1 MASDSSEK
9 KKARRGSKKRARL
22 ESDQKLERLD
32 SHPWSSSLP
41 ESNGGGD
48 DDFSLFIGSNELEG
62 GFLTLEEIDES
73 EYGLEIPEV
82 NVENERNKLK
92 GKSKSK
98 KRKLNEGDADDISVG
113 EHDGEAEQSK
123 DQDEKKG
130 VKKKN
135 KKKNEKKKKKDQ
147 PKNNEANKA
156 EENAEPTAGGDG
168 KDNDNVD
175 EDSVDEEEYY
185 AWNELRLHPIIM
197 KSIYRLKFKE
207 PTPIQR
213 ACIPAAAHQG
223 KDVIGAAET
232 GSGKTLAFG
241 LPILQRLLEE
251 REKVERLLDEKG
263 EANERIAPNSVLRAL
278 IVTPT
283 RELALQVSDHLKE
296 VALGTN
302 VRVVPIVGGMSTEKQ
317 ERLLRA
323 RPEIVVGTP
332 GRLWELMSGREIH
345 LVELHSLSF
354 FVLDEA
360 DRMIETGHFREL
372 QSIIDMLPMNREST
386 ESQPQNTQNC
396 VTVASTQRKKRQTFV
411 FSATLALSGDF
422 RKKLKRGS
430 VNAKRDGLNSIET
443 LSERAGMRPNT
454 AIVDLTNPSIL
465 ANKLVESIIECRE
478 EEKDAYLYYLLSVHG
493 QGRTIV
499 FCTSIAAL
507 RRISSL
513 LRILSINAWTLH
525 SEMQQ
530 RARLKSVDRF
540 RANEHGTLVA
550 TDAAARGL
558 DIPGVRTVVHY
569 QLPHS
574 AEVYVHRCGRTA
586 RASTDGCSIALISPN
601 DASKFAALC
610 KSFAKVGTGGGVL
623 AVVSVLDGLK
633 ESFQRFPVE
642 ISYMPEIMKRSS
654 LAHQIDKIVRK
665 DSQEKAEKSWLE
677 RNAES
682 VELVLEDNDSEE
694 DRVKKCRRNK
704 AKSNQLNKLQQE
716 LNTLLSKPLQPKTF
730 SKRFLAGAGVSP
742 LLQHQFEELARQ
754 KLGDAST
761 SDQNKRQK
769 LVVIG
774 QDCVEP
780 LQALRSASKEVML
793 QNVMTFISCLKASQ
807 NFKSY
812 RRCFRNRLFRSCLT
826 QVLVSVLIF
835 SGMLGS

>member
-1 MASDSSEK
+1 MASESSEK
-9 KKARRGSKKRARL
+9 KKARRNLKKRARVN
-22 ESDQKLERLD
+22 SDQHLERLN
-32 SHPWSSSLP
+32 SLPWSSSLP
-41 ESNGGGD
+41 ESNGAGD
-48 DDFSLFIGSNELEG
+48 DGFSLFIGSDELEG

-73 EYGLEIPEV
+73 EYGLDIPND
-82 NVENERNKLK
+82 NVKNERQKLK
-92 GKSKSK
+92 GKTKSK
-98 KRKLNEGDADDISVG
+98 KRKIYEGDADESSGG
-113 EHDGEAEQSK
+113 ELSNESDNKAKESIEE
-123 DQDEKKG
+123 DEKKE
-130 VKKKN
+130 VKR
-135 KKKNEKKKKKDQ
+135 KKKKKNVKRKKKDHQ
-147 PKNNEANKA
+147 QNNETIKA
-156 EENAEPTAGGDG
+156 EETAEPAAECFLLHENLTSASDGRDNGDAE
-168 KDNDNVD
+168 D
-175 EDSVDEEEYY
+175 DSVDEEEYY
-185 AWNELRLHPIIM
+185 AWNELRLNPMIM

-207 PTPIQR
+207 PTPIQK

-251 REKVERLLDEKG
+251 REKEERLMAEKG
-263 EANERIAPNSVLRAL
+263 EANERIAPQGVLRAL

-283 RELALQVSDHLKE
+283 RELALQVTDHLKA

-317 ERLLRA
+317 ERLLKA

-332 GRLWELMSGREIH
+332 GDYGNLLKSTHI
-345 LVELHSLSF
+345 LLLQLHSLSF

-372 QSIIDMLPMNREST
+372 QSIIDMLPMNRESA
-386 ESQPQNTQNC
+386 ESQPQDTQSC
-396 VTVASTQRKKRQTFV
+396 VTVASVQRKKRQTLV
-411 FSATLALSGDF
+411 FSATLALSHDF
-422 RKKLKRGS
+422 RKKLKHGS
-430 VNAKRDGLNSIET
+430 VNAKKGGLNSIET
-443 LSERAGMRPNT
+443 LSERAGMRANT
-454 AIVDLTNPSIL
+454 AVVDLTNASIM

-478 EEKDAYLYYLLSVHG
+478 EEKDAYLYYVLSVHG
-493 QGRTIV
+493 QGRAIV

-513 LRILSINAWTLH
+513 LRILSINVWTLH

-540 RANEHGTLVA
+540 RANEHGILVA

-569 QLPHS
+569 QLPLS
-574 AEVYVHRCGRTA
+574 AEIYVHRCGRTA

-610 KSFAKVGTGGGVL
+610 KSFA
-623 AVVSVLDGLK
+623 K

-665 DSQEKAEKSWLE
+665 DSQEKAEKTWLE

-682 VELVLEDNDSEE
+682 VELVLDDDDSEE
-694 DRVKKCRRNK
+694 DRVKKYRQNK
-704 AKSNQLNKLQQE
+704 SKSNQLKKLQQE
-716 LNTLLSKPLQPKTF
+716 LNTLLSRPLQPKAF

-742 LLQHQFEELARQ
+742 LLQHQLEELSKQ
-754 KLGDAST
+754 KLGNVNNLVS
-761 SDQNKRQK
+761 NKRRK

-780 LQALRSASKEVML
+780 LQALRSASNEACLDLKEIAEKHRNSDNLRRKRKEMKKRLHEQRRKQRKKL
-793 QNVMTFISCLKASQ
+793 QQ
-807 NFKSY
+807 
-812 RRCFRNRLFRSCLT
+812 RE
-826 QVLVSVLIF
+826 
-835 SGMLGS
+835 G